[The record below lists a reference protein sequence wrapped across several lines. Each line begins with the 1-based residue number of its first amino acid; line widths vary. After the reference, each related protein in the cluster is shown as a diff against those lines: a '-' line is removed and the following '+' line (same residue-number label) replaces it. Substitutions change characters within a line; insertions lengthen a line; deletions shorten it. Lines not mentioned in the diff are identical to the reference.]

1 MLGSCRLNNKS
12 MRNVR
17 RTDAYQAIAIDLAL
31 LGIISKEECEMLL
44 DGGIPSGIVLPDGS
58 SKLTSEKNL
67 PPKPDFIKV
76 EPGDT
81 EQPTID
87 VQSEPI
93 IGVTVSDGATTNE
106 QPSVDPVMP
115 GDETQTPEP
124 ETGDTEQIPV
134 LGGVTE
140 TDNTEQ
146 KPDVQPEPIIGV
158 TVMPGDE
165 TQEPVND
172 EGRTE
177 SDN

>member
-76 EPGDT
+76 EPGVTETGDT
-81 EQPTID
+81 EA
-87 VQSEPI
+87 
-93 IGVTVSDGATTNE
+93 GVIVSDGATTDE

-115 GDETQTPEP
+115 GDETQTPE
-124 ETGDTEQIPV
+124 TGDTEQIPV
-134 LGGVTE
+134 LTGVTE
-140 TDNTEQ
+140 TGDTEQ
-146 KPDVQPEPIIGV
+146 KPDIQPELSLGV
-158 TVMPGDE
+158 DE
-165 TQEPVND
+165 IQEPVND

-177 SDN
+177 SNN

>member
-81 EQPTID
+81 ETGDTEQI
-87 VQSEPI
+87 PI
-93 IGVTVSDGATTNE
+93 LTGVT
-106 QPSVDPVMP
+106 
-115 GDETQTPEP
+115 

-134 LGGVTE
+134 LTGVTE
-140 TDNTEQ
+140 TGDTEQ
-146 KPDVQPEPIIGV
+146 IPVQPEPTPV
-158 TVMPGDE
+158 TVVSGDETQIPELIFGVSGDETGDTGIQPELIVGVDE

-177 SDN
+177 SSN